1 MAKHTYLCNEDCNHC
16 EAIRNRQVSL
26 ALHVLRDVFGEIVTD
41 IVNEVCPNLTC
52 CADCHI
58 DDFCHLCDDDGS
70 KICEIDARAD
80 RLAGKWKRILRR
92 RNKASRAARG
102 KETAR

>member
-1 MAKHTYLCNEDCNHC
+1 MPKHIYLCNEDCNHC

-70 KICEIDARAD
+70 MICEIETRAD

-92 RNKASRAARG
+92 RNRAARSARG

>member
-1 MAKHTYLCNEDCNHC
+1 MPKHTYLCNEDCNHC

-26 ALHVLRDVFGEIVTD
+26 ALHVLRGVFGEVVTG
-41 IVNEVCPNLTC
+41 IVNDVCPNLTC

-58 DDFCHLCDDDGS
+58 DDFCHFGDDDGNA
-70 KICEIDARAD
+70 ICEIEKEAD
-80 RLAGKWKRILRR
+80 RLARKWKRILRR
-92 RNKASRAARG
+92 RNRASLAARG

>member
-1 MAKHTYLCNEDCNHC
+1 MPKHTRLCNEDCNHC

-26 ALHVLRDVFGEIVTD
+26 ALYVLRGVFGEVVTG
-41 IVNEVCPNLTC
+41 IVNDVCPNLTC

-58 DDFCHLCDDDGS
+58 DDFCHFYDDDGS
-70 KICEIDARAD
+70 VICEIEKEAD
-80 RLAGKWKRILRR
+80 RLARKWKRILRR
-92 RNKASRAARG
+92 RNRASLAARG

>member
-80 RLAGKWKRILRR
+80 HLAGKWKRILRR

-102 KETAR
+102 KEAV